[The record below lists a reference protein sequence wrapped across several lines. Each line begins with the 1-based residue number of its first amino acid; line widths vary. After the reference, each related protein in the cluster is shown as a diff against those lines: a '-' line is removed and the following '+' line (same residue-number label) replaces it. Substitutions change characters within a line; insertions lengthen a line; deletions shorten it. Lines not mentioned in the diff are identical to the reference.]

1 MRTQQNY
8 YLFYRLFR
16 LFIVYFLLL
25 TALIFC
31 GTFATAD
38 VIKLKTGKTISGVII
53 SQDSQMIQFRSGVG
67 IIFLR
72 KDSVESIEKE
82 TPEANY
88 IRAGDL
94 LVEKGELDKA
104 TTQYS
109 LALQL
114 NPNAT
119 DAANKLKTISEQLEQ
134 LKMEKLAPNFVDG
147 DRMVKQGRFKEALA
161 FYQDIYTKNP
171 NLELMEY
178 TRKKLAATYFELG
191 KYNLDH
197 ISKSEA
203 TTAFQKSIDFDQKN
217 PEVYFALGSVYLSF
231 ARQEQNAIV
240 QFTLGLQLNPK
251 NQGALFQRADAYNR
265 LGLYAEAVAD
275 YQQALT
281 NETSESVKQSVS
293 KQIASAYLNL
303 GKKAVEQTAIDTA
316 IYYFQQTLV
325 YRQDS
330 GLAYYELGDIRFKQ
344 NKFDEAVFFL
354 EKAVQLEPDQTE
366 IYKLLGDTNVKLQ
379 RYAEAIKRYQRATE
393 LSPKDNAI
401 WTALADAYR
410 YRGMNQEAIKNYE
423 QGLEIEPNFY
433 PAHLGLAITYENMEQ
448 YDQAINH
455 YRRATELRPDDI
467 QAHLALGTILYRQMK
482 QYGLARKEFETVL
495 NTNPQNPVAHFVL
508 GQINIAEG
516 YYSNGIGNFQDA
528 LKFKPDYAEA
538 YSEMGKAYRYKKNY
552 EYALEAYSK
561 ATMLNPNLAEPY
573 QGLGILY
580 HQVYLDYPKALQ
592 NYQQF
597 LKVGGKDPQVLSWI
611 EEVKLSMGGKK

>member
-1 MRTQQNY
+1 
-8 YLFYRLFR
+8 
-16 LFIVYFLLL
+16 
-25 TALIFC
+25 
-31 GTFATAD
+31 D

-53 SQDSQMIQFRSGVG
+53 SQDSQLIQFRTDVG

-72 KDSVESIEKE
+72 KDAIESIEKE

-104 TTQYS
+104 TTQYT

-119 DAANKLKTISEQLEQ
+119 EAANKLKTITAELEQ
-134 LKMEKLAPNFVDG
+134 KKMEKLAPNFIEG
-147 DRMVKQGRFKEALA
+147 DRMVKQKRFKEALA

-171 NLELMEY
+171 NSELMEY
-178 TRKKLAATYFELG
+178 ARKKLAATYFELG
-191 KYNLDH
+191 KYNLDR

-203 TTAFQKSIDFDQKN
+203 TTAFQKSLDFDRNN
-217 PEVYFALGSVYLSF
+217 PEVYFTLASVYLTF
-231 ARQEQNAIV
+231 ARQELNAV
-240 QFTLGLQLNPK
+240 TLFTLGLQLQPNHP
-251 NQGALFQRADAYNR
+251 GALLQRAEAYTR
-265 LGLYAEAVAD
+265 LGQFAEAIAD
-275 YQQALT
+275 FQQALT
-281 NETSESVKQSVS
+281 TETTESIRQSVS

-303 GKKAVEQTAIDTA
+303 GKKAVEQNAVDTA
-316 IYYFQQTLV
+316 LYYFQQALV
-325 YRQDS
+325 YRPDY
-330 GLAYYELGDIRFKQ
+330 GFAYYELGDIRFKQ
-344 NKFDEAVFFL
+344 NKFDDAVTML
-354 EKAVQLEPDQTE
+354 EKAVQLEPNGTE
-366 IYKLLGDTNVKLQ
+366 IFKLLGDTNVKLQ

-393 LSPKDNAI
+393 LTPRDNAI

-410 YRGMNQEAIKNYE
+410 YRGLYPDAIKNYE
-423 QGLEIEPNFY
+423 QSLNIEPNFY
-433 PAHLGLAITYENMEQ
+433 PAHLGLAITYENIEQ

-455 YRRATELRPDDI
+455 YRRATELRPDDT

-482 QYGLARKEFETVL
+482 QYDLARKEFETVL
-495 NTNPQNPVAHFVL
+495 NSNPQNPIAHFAL
-508 GQINIAEG
+508 GQINMAEG

-528 LKFKPDYAEA
+528 LKFKPNYAEA

-552 EYALEAYSK
+552 EFALEAYSK
-561 ATMLNPNLAEPY
+561 ATILNPNLAEPY

-580 HQVYLDYPKALQ
+580 HQIYLDYPKALQ